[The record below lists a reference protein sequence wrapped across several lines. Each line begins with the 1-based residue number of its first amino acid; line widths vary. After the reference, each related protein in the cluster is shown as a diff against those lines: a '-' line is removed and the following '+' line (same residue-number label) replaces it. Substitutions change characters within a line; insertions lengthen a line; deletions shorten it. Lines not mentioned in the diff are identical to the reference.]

1 MFIVSLALWT
11 LSLSGLTVI
20 VTGLRVIWYNKEQTA
35 VNQQPNT
42 NTNNQ
47 ALHEVMC
54 LSAFVLDQLKS

>member
-20 VTGLRVIWYNKEQTA
+20 VTGLRVIWYNKEKTT

-42 NTNNQ
+42 NRNNQ